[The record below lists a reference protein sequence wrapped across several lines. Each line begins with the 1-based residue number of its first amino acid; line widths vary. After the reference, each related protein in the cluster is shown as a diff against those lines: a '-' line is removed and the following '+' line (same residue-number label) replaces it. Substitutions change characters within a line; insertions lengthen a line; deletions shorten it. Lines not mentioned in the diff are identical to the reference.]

1 MAILKS
7 LFASQINWGR
17 IVAMI
22 SFLRALCVIL
32 DTTPGSQSSSSSA
45 DDCTSENSP
54 ITNLQVAILHYL
66 IWMTEFIHNESKLGE
81 WIKEH
86 GGWEGLEKFA
96 HGGKSSIY
104 SQFASIF
111 VGASVLFAPSG
122 LASAIGF
129 FLHRLWSRMFE

>member
-45 DDCTSENSP
+45 DDYTSEDPP

-66 IWMTEFIHNESKLGE
+66 IWTIEFIHNESRLGE

-86 GGWEGLEKFA
+86 GGWEGLEKFV
-96 HGGKSSIY
+96 HSEESSIY
-104 SQFASIF
+104 SQFASVF
-111 VGASVLFAPSG
+111 VGASILFAPIG

-129 FLHRLWSRMFE
+129 FLHRLWPRMFE